1 MEEEKITI
9 DVNTLSNQELIATYQ
24 ELDSFSKY
32 LEDEIKK
39 TDVGDVDEQ

>member
-1 MEEEKITI
+1 MEEENVTI
-9 DVNTLSNQELIATYQ
+9 DISALNNQELIATYQ